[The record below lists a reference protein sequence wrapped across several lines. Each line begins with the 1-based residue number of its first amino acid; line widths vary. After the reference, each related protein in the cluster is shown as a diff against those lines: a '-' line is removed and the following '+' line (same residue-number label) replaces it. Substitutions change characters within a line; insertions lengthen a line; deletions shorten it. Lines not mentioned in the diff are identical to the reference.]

1 MAIAAGPFPLP
12 SPPWQEAQY
21 FTNVCLPD
29 PALVCFTAG
38 SCSFFPSART
48 MPRATASTA
57 PERITLNVDIGS
69 FSRFA
74 RVDAWGHD
82 QRTVFPVEYIT
93 IQKPDTVPFAR
104 QFQNTVLAIRLPDDR
119 HSQRRLEL
127 RSGEQGFSRP
137 DSSRRKVHWES
148 QDDDLTRR
156 RTNHVLPVPSF
167 FCRSFKRTVM

>member
-38 SCSFFPSART
+38 SYSFFPSART

-74 RVDAWGHD
+74 GWTRGV
-82 QRTVFPVEYIT
+82 T
-93 IQKPDTVPFAR
+93 AR
-104 QFQNTVLAIRLPDDR
+104 
-119 HSQRRLEL
+119 
-127 RSGEQGFSRP
+127 EQ
-137 DSSRRKVHWES
+137 SSRLNISRSKS
-148 QDDDLTRR
+148 PT
-156 RTNHVLPVPSF
+156 PCPSLV
-167 FCRSFKRTVM
+167 SFKTLSSQSVYLTTDIHSVA